1 MWKAGA
7 FPVSVPPSNDLSI
20 EQFGYKQEL
29 RRSLTFWDLVAY
41 GLVFMVPIAPMGI
54 FGQVIQTANGMVVLA
69 YLIGLVGMIFTAYS
83 YFRMS
88 EAFPVAGSA
97 YAYVQRGWHPD
108 VGFVAGWM
116 ILLDYILI
124 PALLY
129 LVSAAWLA
137 ALVPWMP
144 TWAWVV
150 IFVVINTLINIGGIE
165 MTNTANWIIL
175 VIEGITFLLFS
186 IMALVYVGGG
196 HGGTHFTL
204 SPIFNSHGFSLSMV
218 GAATSIAVLSFLGF
232 DGIST
237 LSEETRGGRQ
247 TVGKATVWSLVIV
260 CFLFVVLTYLAAVAY
275 PNYMHFPDINNAF
288 YYVAQRVGG
297 SWLSMLCLVVTV
309 VSWGF
314 ANALAAQAAVS
325 RMLFSMGRDR
335 MLPQILSWVHPRRKT
350 PVVATLLVGVLSIV
364 VTSFLS
370 IANLSRLVNFGA
382 LTAFM
387 LLNLTVILFHYFR
400 KRSQRFLAH
409 LVMPAV
415 GFLVLLYVW
424 ANFDRL
430 TFYMGIGWFVLGM
443 IILGFTTKGFRHL
456 PKELE
461 GL

>member
-1 MWKAGA
+1 MHRPMAT
-7 FPVSVPPSNDLSI
+7 VPPGSELSI
-20 EQFGYKQEL
+20 EQFGYKQQL
-29 RRSLTFWDLVAY
+29 KRTLSFWDLIAY

-69 YLIGLVGMIFTAYS
+69 YLIGLAGMIFTAYS

-97 YAYVQRGWHPD
+97 YAYVQRGMHPD
-108 VGFVAGWM
+108 VGFIAGWM
-116 ILLDYILI
+116 ILLDYILV

-129 LVSAAWLA
+129 LVSAAWLT

-144 TWAWVV
+144 TWGWVV
-150 IFVVINTLINIGGIE
+150 IFVLINTLINIGGIE
-165 MTNTANWIIL
+165 MTNTANWVIL
-175 VIEGITFLLFS
+175 VLEGITFVLFVVVAA
-186 IMALVYVGGG
+186 IYVGNGTN
-196 HGGTHFTL
+196 GTHFSA
-204 SPIFNSHGFSLSMV
+204 SPIFNIHGFSLSMV

-237 LSEETRGGRQ
+237 LTEETKGGRQ
-247 TVGKATVWSLVIV
+247 TVGRATVASLLIV
-260 CFLFVVLTYLAAVAY
+260 AFMFIVLTYLAAVAY
-275 PNYMHFPDINNAF
+275 PDYMHFPDINNAF

-297 SWLSMLCLVVTV
+297 SWLSMLCLVTTV
-309 VSWGF
+309 IAWGF

-335 MLPQILSWVHPRRKT
+335 MLPQILSWVHPTRKT
-350 PVVATLLVGVLSIV
+350 PVVATVLVGVLSII

-370 IANLSRLVNFGA
+370 IENLSRLVNFGA

-387 LLNLTVILFHYFR
+387 LLNLTVILYHYFR
-400 KRSQRFLAH
+400 KHSHRWAAH
-409 LVMPAV
+409 LLMPAV

-424 ANFDRL
+424 VNFDRL
-430 TFYMGIGWFVLGM
+430 TFYMGLSWFVLGM
-443 IILGFTTKGFRHL
+443 IILAITTKGFRGL